1 MLPRPYMGS
10 YSGKN
15 IHQLL
20 QENWILAFEKSIE
33 TFIMMSISDMT
44 SIKHWQNLG
53 KVLDTT
59 KQKIPKKCRIGDT
72 CFTSLETIVGK
83 LYTIHPKNINHVHKD
98 VTDIMS
104 VINILGTD
112 VHGDKTVFKMEL
124 P

>member
-44 SIKHWQNLG
+44 SIKHWHNLG